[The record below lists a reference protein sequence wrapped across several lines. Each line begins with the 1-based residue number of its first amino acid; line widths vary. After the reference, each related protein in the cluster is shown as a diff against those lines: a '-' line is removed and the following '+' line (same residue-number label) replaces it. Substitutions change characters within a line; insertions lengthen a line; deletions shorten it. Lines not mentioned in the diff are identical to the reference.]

1 MCSKC
6 VTVAFMGEVRDHRKS
21 RERAEREHRE
31 TTERAQREQ
40 IESTE
45 RPQRE
50 HRETTKR
57 PQRDDRETT
66 ILSHFGLIGPST
78 SDDAMPTGYP
88 KKQL

>member
-1 MCSKC
+1 MYDGMLVSMCSKC
-6 VTVAFMGEVRDHRKS
+6 VTVAFTGEVRDHS
-21 RERAEREHRE
+21 E
-31 TTERAQREQ
+31 TTERAQRER

-78 SDDAMPTGYP
+78 SDDAMPTGCP